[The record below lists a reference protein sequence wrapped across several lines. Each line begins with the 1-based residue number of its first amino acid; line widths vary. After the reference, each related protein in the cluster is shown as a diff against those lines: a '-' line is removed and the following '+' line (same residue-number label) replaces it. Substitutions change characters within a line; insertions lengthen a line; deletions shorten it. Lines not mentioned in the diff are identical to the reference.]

1 MKTGRAWRPLLA
13 AGHAG
18 GVASGSLTNG
28 FSNKLSYM
36 FAFKRILISAAASGA
51 SPRPPGAPAG
61 GGVLPPHLM
70 QIIHSDGRLGT

>member
-18 GVASGSLTNG
+18 GVANGSLTNG

-36 FAFKRILISAAASGA
+36 FAFKLILISAGVSGA

-61 GGVLPPHLM
+61 SVLPPHLM
-70 QIIHSDGRLGT
+70 QISHFNGRCET